1 MRSRILGQHG
11 QAMVEALLL
20 LPILILMLLAI
31 AWVGK
36 TQYTALTLLQ
46 DSRAAA
52 MLTAMG
58 AGAEAHDVPSG
69 VRLQLMAGAGD
80 EEGQGEWSAADARRV
95 SAMSSAD
102 VSGGTG
108 WGDLRLMR
116 RIAVAAGA
124 GNARDDDEVQ
134 RRIGA
139 ALTMWNRAAANSVSL
154 ARVVAPVIEAADA
167 PWHRSSLSLDW
178 LSSWAD
184 VVPAD
189 KRMND
194 DKRGHP

>member
-1 MRSRILGQHG
+1 MRRRILGQHG

-36 TQYTALTLLQ
+36 TQYSALTLLQ

-52 MLTAMG
+52 MLIAMG
-58 AGAEAHDVPSG
+58 AGAEAHDVPRG
-69 VRLQLMAGAGD
+69 VLLQLVAGAGD

-102 VSGGTG
+102 VSGGAG
-108 WGDLRLMR
+108 WGDVRLVR

-139 ALTMWNRAAANSVSL
+139 AMTMRNRAAANSVSL
-154 ARVVAPVIEAADA
+154 ARVVAPVIEAVDA

>member
-1 MRSRILGQHG
+1 MRRRILGQRG

-58 AGAEAHDVPSG
+58 AEAHDVPRG
-69 VRLQLMAGAGD
+69 VRLQLVAGAGE

-102 VSGGTG
+102 VSGGAG
-108 WGDLRLMR
+108 WGDVRLVR

-139 ALTMWNRAAANSVSL
+139 AMTMWNRAAANSVSL
-154 ARVVAPVIEAADA
+154 ARVVAPVIEAVDA